1 MRFCCLPFRYSKQ
14 IEMLHRE
21 QAELEQEM
29 KAIQEKDT
37 AYPGFTNPKF
47 IASPDDRRLA
57 VRLFKNKVEL
67 LKV

>member
-1 MRFCCLPFRYSKQ
+1 
-14 IEMLHRE
+14 MLHRE